1 LEHVTFE
8 KEFISVETV
17 YMKTLLLSPVVL
29 FFLLFSSCSGE
40 NKGSDNVHFK
50 KPKNANDI
58 ETHMAE
64 IENNPDWKVMNSL
77 AYNNNEGSTEE
88 VIAYLNASD
97 EAVKLEERFSDVST
111 GNYGK
116 RLFYVADQKTF
127 ASKEVYF
134 DNTLKEPAFI
144 ERISFYG
151 KNQQPV
157 YTRERTAPTE
167 LELDNASFQQKN
179 PVGISIERA
188 MQVINQQGEFAT
200 TFQGFV
206 QSGGLTYILV
216 GENSQDGFASSLAI
230 QYENEDIKKL
240 KLNERGMIGTPL
252 QIKHQTMVDEKG
264 LKFQVL
270 LDLLINS

>member
-1 LEHVTFE
+1 
-8 KEFISVETV
+8 
-17 YMKTLLLSPVVL
+17 MKTLFLFPIFVLLMVI
-29 FFLLFSSCSGE
+29 SSCGGDKNGTQE
-40 NKGSDNVHFK
+40 THLK

-58 ETHMAE
+58 ESHMAE
-64 IENNPDWKVMNSL
+64 IENNPDWKTMNSL
-77 AYNNNEGSTEE
+77 AFNNNAGSTEE
-88 VIAYLNASD
+88 VIAFLNAND

-111 GNYGK
+111 GNYGR

-127 ASKEVYF
+127 ATKEVYF
-134 DNTLKEPAFI
+134 DNTIKNPAFI
-144 ERISFYG
+144 ERITFYG
-151 KNQQPV
+151 KNQLPV
-157 YTRERTAPTE
+157 YTRERSAATE
-167 LELDNASFQQKN
+167 LELENASFQQKN
-179 PVGISIERA
+179 PVGVSIERA

-216 GENSQDGFASSLAI
+216 GENSQEGFASSLAV

-252 QIKHQTMVDEKG
+252 HIKHQTMVDEKG

-270 LDLLINS
+270 LELVINS